1 MKHLLNFILLTL
13 LPLTFLPQ
21 AKANH
26 NSNNAVQKLININSG
41 SGNFKIRGG
50 YNHEDDKLN
59 IYYHKPKAFNANSQ
73 VLIVIPGAGR
83 NGDDYRDSWVEAAE
97 KYNVLILSPSYSE
110 KDYDFS
116 NYHMAGLINNF
127 KFNKKP
133 RKEKYNNRYVLKID
147 DEDISYDAYNNSKSL
162 IFSDFDRL
170 FDIAIKKL
178 GTNQSQYD
186 IFGHSA
192 GGQIAHRL
200 ALFKPN
206 TKVNRILASNSGS
219 YTAPVFETKLPF
231 GIQDAKLSDEHLKH
245 AFKEKLTLFIGELD
259 NENGTGGTLL
269 HSPTVNK
276 QGLHRYARAQY
287 FYKTAKKAAK
297 NLNTPI
303 NWQLKIIP
311 NIGHNYRLIGK
322 AAAEH
327 LYANL

>member
-1 MKHLLNFILLTL
+1 ML

-26 NSNNAVQKLININSG
+26 TSSIQKPITIHSG
-41 SGNFKIRGG
+41 SGNFKIQGG
-50 YNHEDDKLN
+50 YGHENHKLN
-59 IYYHKPKAFNANSQ
+59 IFYHKPKAFNEDSK
-73 VLIVIPGAGR
+73 VLIVIPGSGR
-83 NGDDYRDSWVEAAE
+83 NADDYRDSWIDAAE
-97 KYNVLILSPSYSE
+97 QYNVLILSPSYSE

-133 RKEKYNNRYVLKID
+133 RKVKYNKRYVLKID
-147 DEDISYDAYNNSKSL
+147 DQDISYNSYTHSKHL

-170 FDIAIKKL
+170 FETAIKAL
-178 GTNQSQYD
+178 GAKQTQYD

-297 NLNTPI
+297 DLNTPI

-311 NIGHNYRLIGK
+311 NIGHNYRLMGK

>member
-1 MKHLLNFILLTL
+1 MSLLQAEQLAKSYNGRQVVKSVSLEVKAGTIVGLLG
-13 LPLTFLPQ
+13 P
-21 AKANH
+21 N
-26 NSNNAVQKLININSG
+26 
-41 SGNFKIRGG
+41 
-50 YNHEDDKLN
+50 
-59 IYYHKPKAFNANSQ
+59 
-73 VLIVIPGAGR
+73 GAGKTTSFYMIV
-83 NGDDYRDSWVEAAE
+83 GLV
-97 KYNVLILSPSYSE
+97 PSD
-110 KDYDFS
+110 K
-116 NYHMAGLINNF
+116 GTI
-127 KFNKKP
+127 
-133 RKEKYNNRYVLKID
+133 KID
-147 DEDISYDAYNNSKSL
+147 DEDISYDAYNNSKIL

-311 NIGHNYRLIGK
+311 NIGHNYRLMGK

>member
-1 MKHLLNFILLTL
+1 LKQLVNLIFLIL
-13 LPLTFLPQ
+13 LPLAFLPQ

-26 NSNNAVQKLININSG
+26 DSNSTVQKPIKINSG
-41 SGNFKIRGG
+41 SGSFKIKGG
-50 YNHEDDKLN
+50 YNHENDKLS
-59 IYYHKPKAFNANSQ
+59 IFYHKPKEFNGNSQ

-83 NGDDYRDSWVEAAE
+83 NADDYRDSWVDAAE

-147 DEDISYDAYNNSKSL
+147 DEDISFNPYNNSKNL

-170 FDIAIKKL
+170 FDITITTL
-178 GTNQSQYD
+178 GTNQTQYD

-219 YTAPVFETKLPF
+219 YTAPVLETKLPF
-231 GIQDAKLSDEHLKH
+231 GIQDALLSDQDLRE
-245 AFKEKLTLFIGELD
+245 AFQEKLTLFIGELD

-276 QGLHRYARAQY
+276 QGLHRFARAQY
-287 FYKTAKKAAK
+287 FYKKAKLAAEE
-297 NLNTPI
+297 LNTPLS
-303 NWQLKIIP
+303 WQLKIIP
-311 NIGHNYRLIGK
+311 NIGHNYRLMGK